1 MAKRRFLGRLI
12 LCLAIAGSVSAEP
25 PTSVIIGTPPQP
37 TWAQLNAPQRNILA
51 PLANDW
57 DTMEN
62 VRRKKWLGIAE
73 RYPTMN
79 ADEQQRTQVRMR
91 EWAALKPEQRTKVRD
106 TYKDFNQLPPEQKKL
121 VKQKWE
127 AYSNLPAD
135 EKQRI
140 RESGKSAKLLAP
152 SPPPADASPALP
164 ADGSQGTGVAAPAST
179 PEAPKPQ

>member
-12 LCLAIAGSVSAEP
+12 LCLALAGSVAADP

-37 TWAQLNAPQRNILA
+37 GWGQLSTTQKTILA
-51 PLANDW
+51 PLVNDW
-57 DTMEN
+57 DKMEN

-73 RYPTMN
+73 RYPAMN
-79 ADEQQRTQVRMR
+79 PEEQQRTQLRMR
-91 EWAALKPEQRTKVRD
+91 EWAELKPEQRTKVRD
-106 TYKDFNQLPPEQKKL
+106 TYKDFNQLPPEQKQL

-152 SPPPADASPALP
+152 PPPPADASPAIP
-164 ADGSQGTGVAAPAST
+164 ADGSQGSGVATPAST
-179 PEAPKPQ
+179 TETPKQQ